1 MEESL
6 ELEGKIALI
15 TGGAQGIG
23 AATAKLFA
31 REGAYVAA
39 ADIDESK
46 LRVLSKEI
54 EATGGHMI
62 GIRANCGRSE
72 EIDRMITETVSKF
85 GGLDILVTAAIFRP
99 EKPVPV
105 MEVTEEYLD
114 KALAVNIKGYF
125 LSVQRAV
132 PEFRKRGGG
141 KVVLISSNF
150 GFVGAPNYSVY
161 CSCKGAI
168 VNMARALT
176 YELAKENINVNAV
189 APGPI
194 MTDGMRALIKADPSI
209 ETHRT
214 ENMPLPRFGTPE
226 EVAESILFLAS
237 DRSSYV
243 HGHNLV
249 VDGGY
254 LAV

>member
-1 MEESL
+1 M
-6 ELEGKIALI
+6 ELEGKVALI

-23 AATAKLFA
+23 AATTRLFA
-31 REGAYVAA
+31 REGALVAA
-39 ADIDESK
+39 ADLDKIK
-46 LRVLSKEI
+46 LDVLSEEI
-54 EATGGHMI
+54 GSAGGQMM
-62 GIRANCGRSE
+62 GIQADCGRSE
-72 EIDRMITETVSKF
+72 EIDRMIAETASEF
-85 GGLDILVTAAIFRP
+85 GGLDILVTGAIFRP
-99 EKPVPV
+99 KKPVPM
-105 MEVTEEYLD
+105 MEVTETDLD
-114 KALAVNIKGYF
+114 KALEVNIKGYF

-176 YELAKENINVNAV
+176 YELAKENIYVNAV

-194 MTDGMRALIKADPSI
+194 MTDGMRALIVADPTI

-214 ENMPLPRFGTPE
+214 ANMPLPRFGTPE

-254 LAV
+254 LSV

>member
-1 MEESL
+1 MEL
-6 ELEGKIALI
+6 KDKIALI

-23 AATAKLFA
+23 AAAARLFA
-31 REGAYVAA
+31 REGASVAVV
-39 ADIDESK
+39 DLDEEK
-46 LRVLSKEI
+46 LSQL
-54 EATGGHMI
+54 EAE
-62 GIRANCGRSE
+62 IRAAGGRIKGIKADCGSLDK
-72 EIDRMITETVSKF
+72 IGRMTTETVTEF
-85 GGLDILVTAAIFRP
+85 GGLDILVTAAIFHP
-99 EKPVPV
+99 QKPVH
-105 MEVTEEYLD
+105 MTEVAEADLD
-114 KALAVNIKGYF
+114 RALEVNVKGYF

-132 PEFRKRGGG
+132 LEFRKRGGE
-141 KVVLISSNF
+141 KVVLMSSNF

-161 CSCKGAI
+161 CSCKGA
-168 VNMARALT
+168 VANMARALT

-194 MTDGMRALIKADPSI
+194 MTDGMCKLIESDLTI
-209 ETHRT
+209 ESHRT
-214 ENMPLPRFGTPE
+214 TNMPLPRFGTPE

-237 DRSSYV
+237 DRSRYV

>member
-1 MEESL
+1 MEL
-6 ELEGKIALI
+6 KDKVALI

-23 AATAKLFA
+23 AAAARLFA
-31 REGAYVAA
+31 REGAAVAVV
-39 ADIDESK
+39 DLDEEK
-46 LRVLSKEI
+46 LSQLEGEI
-54 EATGGHMI
+54 RATGGRVK
-62 GIRANCGRSE
+62 GIKADCGSLD
-72 EIDRMITETVSKF
+72 EIDRMTTETVTEF

-99 EKPVPV
+99 QKPVHM
-105 MEVTEEYLD
+105 MEVTEADLD
-114 KALAVNIKGYF
+114 RALEVNVKGYF

-141 KVVLISSNF
+141 KVVLMSSNF

-168 VNMARALT
+168 ANMARALT

-194 MTDGMRALIKADPSI
+194 MTDGMRKLIESDPTI
-209 ETHRT
+209 ESHRT
-214 ENMPLPRFGTPE
+214 ANMPLPRFGTPE

-237 DRSSYV
+237 DRSRYV